1 MSTVMEALRRSE
13 TETRP
18 GGGLP
23 VEPPAKGPLG
33 GGPRGR
39 MFILIGAVV
48 LLLLSVGWRYG
59 LFGGGEIVLDEA
71 RQLADGRDA
80 SSGGFAEGPAKVPA
94 ASQQVAAAAGGGL
107 AGQPAQGLRRDPPGQ
122 PLSEGVP
129 AKLAAAG
136 TAVPAPGA
144 AGRRPLGSSAQAERR
159 DTFARWRDFAAD
171 REGARAGRAGD
182 GAPGWDR
189 AAMAGLTP
197 KERMKQV
204 NEMRAQRQAAVRGL
218 NPEQRQLRTGLLAGL
233 RREKSAE
240 RLEASAARAE
250 DRARLVEDRLPPP
263 PAPLPVKPG
272 AGPVAAPGLVPP
284 PQPGLAVASLPAGGK
299 PISAA
304 VPAPVA
310 AAVAAVAPVPAAVPA
325 PVAAAVPAPVAAA
338 VPAPVAAAVTV
349 PVAAAVPAPVAAPVT
364 VPVAAVAVLPAA
376 RQPAPDRLAK
386 ALRYPPAGAPNIKI
400 YLLQWSAEPGQRFA
414 FLSFDG
420 GRATQ
425 VREGDVVGDLTV
437 LRIYEEMVEFSR
449 GGGDFLLRAN

>member
-310 AAVAAVAPVPAAVPA
+310 AAV
-325 PVAAAVPAPVAAA
+325 
-338 VPAPVAAAVTV
+338 
-349 PVAAAVPAPVAAPVT
+349 T

>member
-1 MSTVMEALRRSE
+1 MEALRRSE

-39 MFILIGAVV
+39 IFILVGAVV
-48 LLLLSVGWRYG
+48 VLLLSVGWRYG

-80 SSGGFAEGPAKVPA
+80 SSVGFGEGPAKVPA

-107 AGQPAQGLRRDPPGQ
+107 AGQPAQGPRRDPPGQ

-129 AKLAAAG
+129 AQLAAAG

-159 DTFARWRDFAAD
+159 DTFARLRDLAAD

-197 KERMKQV
+197 KERMAQV
-204 NEMRAQRQAAVRGL
+204 NAMRAQRQAAVRGL

-233 RREKSAE
+233 RREKSTE

-263 PAPLPVKPG
+263 PAPLPVKPR

-310 AAVAAVAPVPAAVPA
+310 APVAAVAPVPAAVPA
-325 PVAAAVPAPVAAA
+325 PVAAVAPAPAPAPV
-338 VPAPVAAAVTV
+338 P
-349 PVAAAVPAPVAAPVT
+349 
-364 VPVAAVAVLPAA
+364 AVAVLPAA

-400 YLLQWSAEPGQRFA
+400 YLLQWSAEPEQRFA

-425 VREGDVVGDLTV
+425 VREGDVVGDLKV